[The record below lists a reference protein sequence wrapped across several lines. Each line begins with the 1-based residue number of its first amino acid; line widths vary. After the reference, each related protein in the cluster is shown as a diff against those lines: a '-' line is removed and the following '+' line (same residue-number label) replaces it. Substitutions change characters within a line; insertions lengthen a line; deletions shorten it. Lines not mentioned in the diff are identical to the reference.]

1 MGYIAELA
9 VELGIAT
16 WLLIVIL
23 VWTLIWKLMAMWKSA
38 KNSHLVWFIVLAIF
52 NTVGILPIL
61 YIYVFSDLKD
71 FKKKNL
77 KKTKKSKKKTSK
89 KKPVKKPKKK

>member
-23 VWTLIWKLMAMWKSA
+23 VWTLTWKLMAMWKSA

-61 YIYVFSDLKD
+61 YIYIFSEIKD
-71 FKKKNL
+71 FKKNNM
-77 KKTKKSKKKTSK
+77 KSKKKTSK

>member
-9 VELGIAT
+9 SELGMAS
-16 WLLIVIL
+16 WLLVTIL
-23 VWTLIWKLMAMWKSA
+23 VWTLGWKLVAMWKSA
-38 KNSHLVWFIVLAIF
+38 KRNHLVWFMVIAFF
-52 NTVGILPIL
+52 NTIGVLPIL

-77 KKTKKSKKKTSK
+77 KEKKRKKSKKES
-89 KKPVKKPKKK
+89 